1 MSRPPIISECTCNA
15 KGAKPTRLVFADGTA
30 VGVVGMKEVFERF
43 YAEGRKPSPEVAAE
57 LLKSIK
63 IYNYVPSSAE
73 KKYQAAL
80 LREYTTY
87 CATHD

>member
-1 MSRPPIISECTCNA
+1 MSQPPIISECTCNA
-15 KGAKPTRLVFADGTA
+15 KGAKPTRLAFEDGTA
-30 VGVVGMKEVFERF
+30 AGVVGMREVFERF
-43 YAEGRKPSPEVAAE
+43 YQEGRKPSPEVAAE

-73 KKYQAAL
+73 KKYRTAL
-80 LREYTTY
+80 LREYAAY